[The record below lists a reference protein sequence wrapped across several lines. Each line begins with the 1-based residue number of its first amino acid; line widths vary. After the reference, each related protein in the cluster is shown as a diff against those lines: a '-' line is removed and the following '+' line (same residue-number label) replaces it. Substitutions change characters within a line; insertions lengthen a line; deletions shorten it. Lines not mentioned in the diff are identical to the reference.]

1 MIKARVLYF
10 LWLGFTCLF
19 WFWSES
25 YLGFLLPL
33 LSLALPI
40 LLLVLTR
47 LHVGKLETSF
57 SAGVTGVK
65 HRFTRGRLYLNNK
78 GFFPLPRVLCLLE
91 GENFLTGEHFQT
103 RIAAA
108 APAHAGVEV
117 PVEFTSKYCGK
128 LQVSLTGLEVY
139 DPLGLF
145 HFRVKAQ
152 GETVALF
159 PPDIFPMETQI
170 LYGESLSLDSDMFS
184 MSKAGSDSSET
195 FAIREYRPGDRIRQ
209 IHWKL
214 SEKLD
219 LTMVREYGLPI
230 QNTILLVLETG
241 LPEGQDLPQ
250 PACMDALAEALF
262 SLAESL
268 TENQTV
274 YSIAW
279 YNHAHGE
286 LFCREVNDQGE
297 LMGLYPQVLSA
308 VPGQDAYSV
317 LSHYMEGHE
326 QFEFAH
332 VVVFS
337 PQHRE
342 DLTTFD
348 WAGLITEVV
357 CQPQAAGSYQDQTI
371 RVITTTPMTKE
382 EDLVYL
388 EI

>member
-1 MIKARVLYF
+1 MIKARVLFF
-10 LWLGFTCLF
+10 LWLGFTCLI
-19 WFWSES
+19 WFWSDS
-25 YLGFLLPL
+25 YLGFLLPI
-33 LSLALPI
+33 LSLALPA
-40 LLLVLTR
+40 LLLFLTR
-47 LHVGKLETSF
+47 LGARRLEASF

-65 HRFTRGRLYLNNK
+65 NRFTRGRVFLNNR
-78 GFFPLPRVLCLLE
+78 GFFPLTRVICLME
-91 GENFLTGEHFQT
+91 AENLLTGEHS
-103 RIAAA
+103 RIRIPGA
-108 APAHAGVEV
+108 APAHAGTEL
-117 PVEFTSKYCGK
+117 PVEFTSRYCGK
-128 LQVSLTGLEVY
+128 LQVALTGLEVY
-139 DPLGLF
+139 DPFGLF
-145 HFRVKAQ
+145 AFPVKAG
-152 GETVALF
+152 GETVTLF

-184 MSKAGSDSSET
+184 MTKAGSDSSET

-219 LTMVREYGLPI
+219 ISMVREYGLPI

-241 LPEGQDLPQ
+241 WLEGQDRPQ
-250 PACMDALAEALF
+250 PACMDALAEGLF

-279 YNHAHGE
+279 YNHAQGE
-286 LFCREVNDQGE
+286 LFCQEVNDPGE

-308 VPGQDAYSV
+308 VPGQDPYSV

-332 VVVFS
+332 VVVFT
-337 PQHRE
+337 PQHRA
-342 DLTTFD
+342 DLTTFE

-357 CQPQAAGSYQDQTI
+357 CQPQAAGSYQDQSI
-371 RVITTTPMTKE
+371 RVITTTPETRE